1 MCPTGDPE
9 LVDHKNTQWN
19 LQAIPTH
26 KYVFRN
32 THRYRTTR
40 TRAKSLFIPA
50 FHKEGT
56 TKGEKHKLDKNEHSN
71 CNITCLLVKPQPE
84 HFDHGIKIFW
94 NNENNEKK
102 RDTACSYDCD
112 IFITKGGLAVLLY
125 CHFYK
130 VNTVTNRNLWLRH
143 KFIL

>member
-32 THRYRTTR
+32 THRYKTTR
-40 TRAKSLFIPA
+40 THAQSLFIPA

-56 TKGEKHKLDKNEHSN
+56 TKDKNEHN

-84 HFDHGIKIFW
+84 HFDHAIKIF
-94 NNENNEKK
+94 
-102 RDTACSYDCD
+102 
-112 IFITKGGLAVLLY
+112 
-125 CHFYK
+125 
-130 VNTVTNRNLWLRH
+130 
-143 KFIL
+143 